1 MMVSGVRSQNGKLA
15 QQATR
20 ERNQRGLRDPSL
32 LNRIIIQRVRKLKFL
47 KRLKNANLEGE
58 IVTKRLIG
66 LLAHYQTKRKG
77 DLQIL
82 IKKKKNLLNN

>member
-15 QQATR
+15 QQAIR
-20 ERNQRGLRDPSL
+20 ERNLSGLRGPSL
-32 LNRIIIQRVRKLKFL
+32 LNRIIIQRVKKLKFL
-47 KRLKNANLEGE
+47 KRLKNAHLEGE

-66 LLAHYQTKRKG
+66 LLAHIQTKRKD

-82 IKKKKNLLNN
+82 I